1 METASVSSQTFES
14 LTLRN
19 DTFFGILVLIKE
31 FMKVGGARARFA
43 MLCIILCALFI
54 LSVPTWLSAMTGYTA
69 DIVGFVNG
77 TTGNLIR
84 ASDFYPTIYTIHDGE
99 RLGDPYTNDFQIA
112 IPWYDSSYPFLDV
125 TNNYAC
131 WNYATHNYTSAEN
144 EWSKQGHVE
153 CYMLWRVSWYTLQSG
168 FLGLNDSETVF
179 VYPNGSEKTLSSPSL
194 NISASFALFPAYW
207 YEYAHGSWYEFPYG
221 INWNNPKTHSQTFN
235 VSSPLFYHN
244 GSKTLY
250 NQTEYNKQ
258 GSCQQQ
264 GDVRYRWG
272 FSFLLLYVFVIIFLV
287 WIIGMYGLYL
297 DAYLHSR
304 LDVVQRHMG
313 LERAVLDLSATMRKR
328 VDNQDLDLEGN
339 SKLKSLVKGHMTYRE
354 LPLESLPPPRWI
366 KLREEWENFR
376 FWPWAK
382 EEKWWLAAML
392 LFDVF
397 LILSWTEPH
406 FARGW
411 SRYFSAF
418 PIFGVFL
425 VLLAGRRFPGR
436 WLLFVFWMLLF
447 WACNIWWIIAKF
459 DCYFDRYGD
468 GLPLEIC

>member
-1 METASVSSQTFES
+1 MAPNDTDSVMANPLWQAVHTSTASSYRRLSTKLTDARSSYESVATDEIELIGRSNNGDNYHSFAHNGHWKRKAYLIRPKPFLKAVFDDVRRAPWLWLAKRWLPHLLPIGTFLGLIVLLAIMSLPGFVQDVYDNVCKPDGSFELSFDIYTPWKRNAIFAINMGYGSYSFGVAKLIDVVWDIVAGRGGQVLLAYFSYRTFTKALCRTMETASVSSQTFES

-194 NISASFALFPAYW
+194 NISASFALFP
-207 YEYAHGSWYEFPYG
+207 
-221 INWNNPKTHSQTFN
+221 
-235 VSSPLFYHN
+235 
-244 GSKTLY
+244 
-250 NQTEYNKQ
+250 
-258 GSCQQQ
+258 
-264 GDVRYRWG
+264 
-272 FSFLLLYVFVIIFLV
+272 
-287 WIIGMYGLYL
+287 
-297 DAYLHSR
+297 
-304 LDVVQRHMG
+304 
-313 LERAVLDLSATMRKR
+313 
-328 VDNQDLDLEGN
+328 
-339 SKLKSLVKGHMTYRE
+339 
-354 LPLESLPPPRWI
+354 
-366 KLREEWENFR
+366 
-376 FWPWAK
+376 
-382 EEKWWLAAML
+382 
-392 LFDVF
+392 
-397 LILSWTEPH
+397 
-406 FARGW
+406 
-411 SRYFSAF
+411 
-418 PIFGVFL
+418 
-425 VLLAGRRFPGR
+425 
-436 WLLFVFWMLLF
+436 
-447 WACNIWWIIAKF
+447 
-459 DCYFDRYGD
+459 
-468 GLPLEIC
+468 